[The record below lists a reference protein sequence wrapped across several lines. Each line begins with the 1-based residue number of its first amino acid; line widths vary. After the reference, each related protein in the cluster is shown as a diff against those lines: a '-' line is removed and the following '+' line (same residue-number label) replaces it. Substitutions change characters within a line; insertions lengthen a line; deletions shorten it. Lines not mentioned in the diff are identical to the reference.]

1 MNAKTW
7 NPLRLDVQAFARA
20 AEAIEGQ
27 WPVTE
32 LPRLAEVAAA
42 EAPAEHW
49 PAVRWQLDGE
59 ERPVRG
65 GEPEVW
71 LHLRVAAQA
80 SPTCQ
85 RCLKPVQLPLQVDA
99 RFRFVRDE
107 ATAAELDADSD
118 EDVLV
123 LSRSFDVREWV
134 EDELLLALPI
144 VPLHE
149 PDCPEPL
156 PLAADEDTP
165 EPAAAER
172 PHPFAVLQSLK
183 TGNKT

>member
-1 MNAKTW
+1 MNAKSW

-20 AEAIEGQ
+20 AASIEGE
-27 WPVTE
+27 WPAAE
-32 LPRLAEVAAA
+32 LPRLAEVAAP
-42 EAPAEHW
+42 ESPAARW
-49 PAVRWQLDGE
+49 AVVRWQLSGE

-71 LHLRVAAQA
+71 LHLRVEAEA

-85 RCLKPVQLPLQVDA
+85 RCLKPVRLPLRVDGP
-99 RFRFVRDE
+99 FRFVRDE
-107 ATAAELDADSD
+107 ATAAELDAESE

-123 LSRSFDVREWV
+123 ISRSFDVRDWV

-149 PDCPEPL
+149 PACPEPL
-156 PLAADEDTP
+156 PLALDEGEP
-165 EPAAAER
+165 EPEAAER

-183 TGNKT
+183 TGNKA